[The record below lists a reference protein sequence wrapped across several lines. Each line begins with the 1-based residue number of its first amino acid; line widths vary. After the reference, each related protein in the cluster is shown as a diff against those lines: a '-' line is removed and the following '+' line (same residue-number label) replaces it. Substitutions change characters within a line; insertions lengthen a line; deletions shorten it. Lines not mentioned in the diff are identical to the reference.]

1 MPYPGGKAGSRRKM
15 EEQSI
20 IIVGASNKRERF
32 ANKAV
37 RAYRDLGWTVYPVHP
52 TETEVE
58 GIPCS
63 PTVAEVPGRASTMSL
78 YVPPAAGLAVVG
90 AAPAKGVHHVYVNP
104 GAGSPE
110 LVARIRAL
118 GMDPIEACSI
128 VAMGKRPADYPA

>member
-1 MPYPGGKAGSRRKM
+1 M
-15 EEQSI
+15 EEKSI

-58 GIPCS
+58 GIACS

-90 AAPAKGVHHVYVNP
+90 GRAGEGRSPTSTSTRARAAPSWWSRYGRW
-104 GAGSPE
+104 G
-110 LVARIRAL
+110 
-118 GMDPIEACSI
+118 
-128 VAMGKRPADYPA
+128 